1 MAIMTGATGISISD
15 IKQDLRDRKTYDQTL
30 AQQKQQMDLAKQQIE
45 AGQVAL
51 DYQKNQIAQEEKL
64 TRAKK
69 IGQEYTAQQYQKAIS
84 TPNLIN
90 EDGTLDINALV
101 GGNFTPDKT
110 QANYEVFAEMY
121 KNEGLTPNAT
131 LFAQT
136 QDTLKKM
143 EIRAKLDTLLAYKDS
158 QGLSNKEFNIF
169 LRGGE
174 QSFLGGRL
182 TANLIQE
189 LGEDYNGFIERTGFD
204 PEYETT
210 LEKAN
215 PFDALGRDKAV
226 EPGLFSPGNIATGL
240 GLASFFIPGGGP
252 LRLIGA
258 GAKVAKPL
266 AVNLLKNV
274 PGGKKAYLEILKTQ
288 RKLRD
293 KASKLAAK
301 VDKTDSKDAV
311 KKAEEVVKKKRG
323 RPKGSKN
330 KTPVVAL
337 QNRPPKKKTKNKP
350 KEEVVATR
358 KNKPTLQKDKEKK
371 PKKKTK
377 KKTAA
382 EIKAEANKKFN
393 NKNKKEPKKNNAKPK
408 GKPKTAAQ
416 IAAEAQRKK
425 KNKNKN
431 SKG

>member
-1 MAIMTGATGISISD
+1 MAIMTGATGISIPQ
-15 IKQDLRDRKTYDQTL
+15 IKQEVRDRKTYDQTL
-30 AQQKQQMDLAKQQIE
+30 AQQKQQMELAKQQME

-51 DYQKNQIAQEEKL
+51 DYQKNQIAQEEKV

-84 TPNLIN
+84 TPNLIK
-90 EDGTLDINALV
+90 EDGTLDINGLV

-210 LEKAN
+210 FEKAN

-226 EPGLFSPGNIATGL
+226 EPGLFSPGNIVTGL
-240 GLASFFIPGGGP
+240 GLASFLIPGGGP
-252 LRLIGA
+252 LRLVGM
-258 GAKVAKPL
+258 GAKAAKPL

-293 KASKLAAK
+293 KASKLATK

-323 RPKGSKN
+323 RPKGSGKP
-330 KTPVVAL
+330 KEMETVAL
-337 QNRPPKKKTKNKP
+337 QNRPPSKDKPKKK
-350 KEEVVATR
+350 VVATR

-371 PKKKTK
+371 PKKKTEK
-377 KKTAA
+377 KLTAA
-382 EIKAEANKKFN
+382 QIKAEANKKFN

-416 IAAEAQRKK
+416 IALFEAQRKK
-425 KNKNKN
+425 KNKN